1 MPTNLNALIRYK
13 RIDACLKNPYVACTI
28 ERLQEACTDAMG
40 EFRGKYKLVSERTI
54 REDIRVLRS
63 NILGFNAPIEF
74 NEGKYTYTDK
84 EYSIFDTP
92 ITEVQLLN
100 NIFDILL
107 KERKNFADIEVD
119 KLIEKISIVTGKK
132 IPSNVLRSIRENEIQ
147 RYENEQKQDSG
158 ICLSI
163 APKSSESATVYSILK
178 STKEEKKTEPLL
190 LWNEILELLK

>member
-74 NEGKYTYTDK
+74 NEGEYIYSDK
-84 EYSIFDTP
+84 EYSIFETP
-92 ITEVQLLN
+92 ITELQLLKSVFN
-100 NIFDILL
+100 ILL
-107 KERKNFADIEVD
+107 KERENFADVEID
-119 KLIEKISIVTGKK
+119 KLIRKLSTVTGKK
-132 IPSNVLRSIRENEIQ
+132 IPFKILKSIRENENQDDI
-147 RYENEQKQDSG
+147 EQKPDSG
-158 ICLSI
+158 ICFSI
-163 APKSSESATVYSILK
+163 GSVSSES
-178 STKEEKKTEPLL
+178 STDDYIQRRREEEMKTEPL
-190 LWNEILELLK
+190 LWNEILAILK